1 MIVVK
6 EMTKETVRA
15 AVRKA
20 AQMPR
25 KMNFTPSRA
34 PSVLVAAV
42 VTLDVSPNIPV
53 QTAATAGLAPIKS
66 KLEGFVEV

>member
-20 AQMPR
+20 AQIPR
-25 KMNFTPSRA
+25 KTDFTPSRMF
-34 PSVLVAAV
+34 SVLAV
-42 VTLDVSPNIPV
+42 VTTNVSPKIV
-53 QTAATAGLAPIKS
+53 AQTTTVAGQTSIKS
-66 KLEGFVEV
+66 KMGGFVQI